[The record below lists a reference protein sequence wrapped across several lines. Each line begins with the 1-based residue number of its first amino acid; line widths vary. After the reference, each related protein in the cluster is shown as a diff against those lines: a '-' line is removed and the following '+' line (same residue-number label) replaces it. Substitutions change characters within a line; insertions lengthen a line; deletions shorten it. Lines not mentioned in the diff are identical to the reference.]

1 MARTFITREF
11 FPVNS
16 AGFNNTFVSV
26 FYDDVANTLV
36 FINDKTGATVA
47 TIGGVALTT
56 NLVAQVVAA
65 AAQAYFA
72 TAPVVAFG
80 IGKII
85 CVQNYY
91 ASGDAGTFQKIS
103 TSNGTFAD
111 WIVLATENVAST
123 GAIGSNPI

>member
-16 AGFNNTFVSV
+16 TGFNNTFVSV

-56 NLVAQVVAA
+56 NLVAEVVAA

-72 TAPVVAFG
+72 TAPAVAFG

-85 CVQNYY
+85 CVKNYN
-91 ASGDAGTFQKIS
+91 ASGDAGTFQRIS
-103 TSNGTFAD
+103 TTTNDYKD
-111 WIVLATENVAST
+111 WIVIATEDKTAT
-123 GAIGSNPI
+123 GAIGSTPA

>member
-11 FPVNS
+11 FPVNTT
-16 AGFNNTFVSV
+16 GFNNTFVSV

-56 NLVAQVVAA
+56 NLVAQVVAT

-72 TAPVVAFG
+72 TAPAVAFG

-85 CVQNYY
+85 CVQNYN
-91 ASGDAGTFQKIS
+91 ASGDAGTFQKVS

-111 WIVLATENVAST
+111 WKVIATEDKTAT
-123 GAIGSNPI
+123 GAIGSSPI

>member
-16 AGFNNTFVSV
+16 QGFNNTFVSV

-56 NLVAQVVAA
+56 NLVATVVAA
-65 AAQAYFA
+65 ADQAYFA
-72 TAPVVAFG
+72 TAPVIAFG
-80 IGKII
+80 LGKII
-85 CVQNYY
+85 CVQNYN
-91 ASGDAGTFQKIS
+91 ATGDAGTFQKVS

-111 WIVLATENVAST
+111 WKVIATEDKTAT
-123 GAIGSNPI
+123 GAIGSSPI

>member
-11 FPVNS
+11 FPVNTT
-16 AGFNNTFVSV
+16 GFNNTFVSV

-85 CVQNYY
+85 CVQDYDT
-91 ASGDAGTFQKIS
+91 SGDAATFQKIS
-103 TSNGTFAD
+103 TSNGNFND
-111 WIVLATENVAST
+111 WIVIATDNVASS
-123 GAIGSNPI
+123 GAIGSSPI